1 MTARCL
7 LHPALLL
14 VALLSLAPAGARAEG
29 AVRVLACDSTRV
41 CDAVGDCRSD
51 TGSLTLR
58 MAPEALAADGSGRY
72 ELTLGGDVL
81 PMQALTLAGDVL
93 PMQAVSEAGPFL
105 WQQADTRYTLLV
117 NSNSDFV
124 LHALSLSPQPSA
136 SLRYL
141 RCTFRQ

>member
-81 PMQALTLAGDVL
+81 PMQA
-93 PMQAVSEAGPFL
+93 VSEAGPFL